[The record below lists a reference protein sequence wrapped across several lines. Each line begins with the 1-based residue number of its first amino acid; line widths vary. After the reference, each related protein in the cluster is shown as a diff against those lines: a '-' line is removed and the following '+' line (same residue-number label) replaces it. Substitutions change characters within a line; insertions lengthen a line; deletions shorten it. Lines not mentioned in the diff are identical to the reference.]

1 MLLTPEEL
9 RKLTNRQRRP
19 SQAKELRA
27 MGIEF
32 RTRTDG
38 SLVVLRATVEIALG
52 AGGAV
57 VPKQERRPQ
66 LRLQSVET
74 KPSTRRPKQ
83 R

>member
-1 MLLTPEEL
+1 
-9 RKLTNRQRRP
+9 
-19 SQAKELRA
+19 

-38 SLVVLRATVEIALG
+38 SLVVLRAAVEIALG
-52 AGGAV
+52 AGGAIN
-57 VPKQERRPQ
+57 PKEERRPQ
-66 LRLQSVET
+66 LRLLPIEP

>member
-9 RKLTNRQRRP
+9 QKLTNRQRKNA
-19 SQAKELRA
+19 QAKELRA

-52 AGGAV
+52 AGGTAA
-57 VPKQERRPQ
+57 PKQERHPQ
-66 LRLQSVET
+66 LILEPIER
-74 KPSTRRPKQ
+74 KPRERRPK
-83 R
+83 